1 MGNGIRPSPPPF
13 RTLFKSV
20 KVIVQSSPVANA
32 ASLLKDFGNSY
43 KETISACCK
52 DLSSFS
58 KAICIIGLTS
68 SALVGF
74 FLSLCLSS
82 SKVYSD
88 YFAFRRGL
96 LIEVREECLT
106 KVNKSIVT
114 PIMYLWH
121 LLHYQQ

>member
-1 MGNGIRPSPPPF
+1 MGNGIRPPPPF

-20 KVIVQSSPVANA
+20 KVLVQSSPVANA
-32 ASLLKDFGNSY
+32 ASLLKDFGNSD

-58 KAICIIGLTS
+58 KAICV
-68 SALVGF
+68 LVGF
-74 FLSLCLSS
+74 FSSLCLSS

-88 YFAFRRGL
+88 YFAFRKGL